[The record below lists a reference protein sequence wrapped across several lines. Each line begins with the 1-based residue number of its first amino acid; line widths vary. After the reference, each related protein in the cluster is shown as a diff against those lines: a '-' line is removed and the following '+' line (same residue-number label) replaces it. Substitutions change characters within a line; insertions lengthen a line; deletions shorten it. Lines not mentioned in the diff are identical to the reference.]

1 MGNKAKGLLG
11 AFGVAVV
18 GIMMMLVVG
27 AAIQNRA
34 VSLEEQ
40 VKTANSDIS
49 VQEKRRV
56 DLIYNLVDC
65 VKSYDKYEAETLLK
79 VIESR
84 GNSEDVTEATTA
96 IMAVTEAYPELKA
109 SENYKELMNE
119 LAITE
124 NKIAEYRSAYN
135 QRVRDY
141 SRYIKKFPNKAVLEM
156 TGYESVEFGYL
167 DYDAPS
173 DSPKNIFGE

>member
-1 MGNKAKGLLG
+1 MGNKVKGLVCVLC
-11 AFGVAVV
+11 AGVVV
-18 GIMMMLVVG
+18 AMMISVVG
-27 AAIQNRA
+27 ATIQNRA

-40 VKTANSDIS
+40 VKTAKSDIS

-84 GNSEDVTEATTA
+84 GNSGDVTEATTA

-141 SRYIKKFPNKAVLEM
+141 NRYIKKFPNRAILEM
-156 TGYESVEFGYL
+156 TGYESVEVGYL

-173 DSPKNIFGE
+173 DSPQNLFGE